1 MYRASTL
8 ALTGMYLIGIVI
20 LIFASTFAVGFNI
33 EYIPITGGLCGMEL
47 ILYDVFKAIKK
58 EEGTW
63 SQIP

>member
-8 ALTGMYLIGIVI
+8 ALTGMCLIGFVI
-20 LIFASTFAVGFNI
+20 LAFASTFTVGFNI

-58 EEGTW
+58 EEGT
-63 SQIP
+63 SPEIP